1 MPFGRLAVIVFFTC
15 LCLLVPLASMAQE
28 AVFIIRHTEQA
39 VDGEDPPLTDI
50 GHQRAARLPSVF
62 RDAGIRVI
70 YTSETLR
77 TIQTAQPLA
86 KVLAIDSRIV
96 PRREIEALVR
106 RLAVEHTQDR
116 VLIVSHSQT
125 IPVLLRAL
133 GHTAEVPIGR
143 DEYSSVFLVFP
154 RQGMPPVV
162 VRFHF

>member
-1 MPFGRLAVIVFFTC
+1 MPVGRLPVIVFFTC

-39 VDGEDPPLTDI
+39 DGEDPPLTDI

-133 GHTAEVPIGR
+133 GHTADVPIGR
-143 DEYSSVFLVFP
+143 DEYSNVFLVFP

>member
-62 RDAGIRVI
+62 RDAGLRLI
-70 YTSETLR
+70 YSETLR

-133 GHTAEVPIGR
+133 GHTADVPIGR
-143 DEYSSVFLVFP
+143 DEYSNVFLVFP

>member
-1 MPFGRLAVIVFFTC
+1 MPFWRLAVIVFFTC
-15 LCLLVPLASMAQE
+15 FCLLVPLASMAQE

-39 VDGEDPPLTDI
+39 DGEDPPLTDI

-62 RDAGIRVI
+62 RDAGLRVI

-106 RLAVEHTQDR
+106 RLAVVHTQDR

-125 IPVLLRAL
+125 IPVLLKAL
-133 GHTAEVPIGR
+133 GHTADVPIGR
-143 DEYSSVFLVFP
+143 DEYGSVFLVFP
-154 RQGMPPVV
+154 RQRMPPVV

>member
-1 MPFGRLAVIVFFTC
+1 MPFGRLIVFFTC
-15 LCLLVPLASMAQE
+15 LSLLVPLASMAQE

-39 VDGEDPPLTDI
+39 DGEDPPLTDI

-133 GHTAEVPIGR
+133 GHTADVPIGR
-143 DEYSSVFLVFP
+143 DEYSNVFFVFP

>member
-1 MPFGRLAVIVFFTC
+1 
-15 LCLLVPLASMAQE
+15 MAQE

-70 YTSETLR
+70 YTSEALR

-125 IPVLLRAL
+125 IPVLLKAL
-133 GHTAEVPIGR
+133 GHTAEVSIGR
-143 DEYSSVFLVFP
+143 D
-154 RQGMPPVV
+154 
-162 VRFHF
+162 